1 MDDQH
6 AGFEVEVKFRVADHA
21 ALAAR
26 LAALG
31 AVAGEPIEQEDL
43 YLAHPA
49 RDFARTDEALRLRRV
64 GGRNFVTYKGPKLG
78 GPTKTREEVEV
89 PFEPGRRGLEG
100 MARVFERLGFR
111 AVATIRKVRTPFR
124 LSHGD
129 RAIEVALDDAAGL
142 GRFAEVEA
150 LACGPDDLAAAQ
162 SAVLALAAELGLGD
176 VERRS
181 YLRMTLEARAD
192 RG

>member
-49 RDFARTDEALRLRRV
+49 RDFARTDEALRVRHSGSETV
-64 GGRNFVTYKGPKLG
+64 VTYKGPKRAAA
-78 GPTKTREEVEV
+78 TKTRTEIEL
-89 PFEPGRRGLEG
+89 PLLAEPEQAVTL
-100 MARVFERLGFR
+100 FTSLGYR
-111 AVATIRKVRTPFR
+111 PVAVVTKTRQTYR
-124 LSHGD
+124 LSRGGFD
-129 RAIEVALDDAAGL
+129 MQACLDNVGPV
-142 GRFAEVEA
+142 GRFVELEI
-150 LACGPDDLAAAQ
+150 LADEAAFESAQ
-162 SAVLALAAELGLGD
+162 AVLLATAAELGLREQ
-176 VERRS
+176 ERRS
-181 YLRMTLEARAD
+181 YLGLTLEQR
-192 RG
+192 